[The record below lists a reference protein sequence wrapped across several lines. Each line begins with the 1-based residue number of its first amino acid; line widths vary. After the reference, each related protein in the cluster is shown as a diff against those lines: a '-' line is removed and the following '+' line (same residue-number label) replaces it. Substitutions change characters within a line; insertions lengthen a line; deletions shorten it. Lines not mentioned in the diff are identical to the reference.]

1 MRYVIPSALVALL
14 LAAPAAAAQQQPAP
28 AADPTVTPS
37 TSATVQ
43 ARNSSDS
50 VRIEITPELQRTLDE
65 LAASLDRVGRRIA
78 NDPELRTSAVRA
90 AQGFVGIAELVVV
103 QQAAMLQE
111 VLRTM
116 SERLATLPPPQPLA
130 H

>member
-1 MRYVIPSALVALL
+1 MRYAIPSALVALL
-14 LAAPAAAAQQQPAP
+14 LSAPVATAQQSSSQ
-28 AADPTVTPS
+28 AADPPA
-37 TSATVQ
+37 TSATTQ
-43 ARNSSDS
+43 ARAAGDS
-50 VRIEITPELQRTLDE
+50 LRIEITPELQRTLDE

-78 NDPELRTSAVRA
+78 NDPELRSSAVRA

-111 VLRTM
+111 VLRTV
-116 SERLATLPPPQPLA
+116 SDRLATLPPPQSLQ